1 MCGRPLQVQNPVRT
15 IRVSGTTSYLSISF
29 IYFVTIPS
37 TASMVFNKIATEESI
52 RFEKKCV
59 ITSLDLY
66 IEIVIF

>member
-1 MCGRPLQVQNPVRT
+1 M
-15 IRVSGTTSYLSISF
+15 SISF